1 MKISPEWIER
11 GEGTFEF
18 GREAASRLLKLPSND
33 RPSSIVT
40 LNDTQAIGVLHA
52 AREHGVEVGR
62 DLAVIG
68 FDDAP
73 MSQYLFPA
81 LTTVRQPIQ
90 EAGRKCVE
98 ILVSLLKGEEPP
110 EHHVLVSPKLIVRA
124 SA

>member
-1 MKISPEWIER
+1 
-11 GEGTFEF
+11 
-18 GREAASRLLKLPSND
+18 
-33 RPSSIVT
+33 
-40 LNDTQAIGVLHA
+40 
-52 AREHGVEVGR
+52 VEVGR

-98 ILVSLLKGEEPP
+98 ILVSLLKGEEPAKHHILVPP
-110 EHHVLVSPKLIVRA
+110 ELIIRA